1 LRGHAPV
8 IQEACQTGFEETPER
23 QQTSIRTFHIVDNRY
38 HKCQQ
43 MGRVAH
49 LWCVAF
55 APQPAVCQGSAQK
68 GVVCHGTDFASN
80 LASHP
85 AFERLTMSS
94 LPIQRRVFMQ
104 TAAAG
109 LGWSGLSFAQDKT
122 ISATTYPGA
131 WESAHRQI
139 LLPAFAK
146 ASGGSTNL
154 VASLAVDTV
163 SKIVA
168 SKANPPFDVIIL
180 DEGPYLA
187 ALQHDIF
194 EKVPVSL
201 VPNLKDVPARFID
214 PRGLGVFCSGQI
226 MGIAYN
232 TDKIKTPPRNWND
245 LLKPEFKGRVGLAGM
260 GSTLMSAWMVEIAR
274 LNGGS
279 EENMEPA
286 FQFVKRLLPNVS
298 AVASNPGALATLFQQ
313 GQIDISVHYNNNVGD
328 LQSKGVPIALARPD
342 TGWIHIK
349 SSMHIVKNSKNVE
362 LAAAY
367 LNAAISPEVQTQ
379 MAEAPYM
386 VAPTSNRAQFSK
398 ALASYAADM
407 KAIEAM
413 NAVDWAKLNPRRPE
427 YIDRFNR
434 EVKV

>member
-1 LRGHAPV
+1 MALIHLPRRSFLK
-8 IQEACQTGFEETPER
+8 T
-23 QQTSIRTFHIVDNRY
+23 TS
-38 HKCQQ
+38 
-43 MGRVAH
+43 
-49 LWCVAF
+49 
-55 APQPAVCQGSAQK
+55 
-68 GVVCHGTDFASN
+68 
-80 LASHP
+80 
-85 AFERLTMSS
+85 
-94 LPIQRRVFMQ
+94 
-104 TAAAG
+104 AAAAALGATG
-109 LGWSGLSFAQDKT
+109 LSGLAWAQAKQ

-139 LLPAFAK
+139 LLPAFGRATG
-146 ASGGSTNL
+146 ASTSL

-194 EKVPVSL
+194 EKVPVNL
-201 VPNLKDVPARFID
+201 VPNLKDIPSKFVD

-226 MGIAYN
+226 IGIAYN
-232 TDKIKTPPRNWND
+232 TEKIKTPPKSWND

-260 GSTLMSAWMVEIAR
+260 GSTLMSAWMVEMAR

-286 FQFVKRLLPNVS
+286 FQFVKKLLPNVS
-298 AVASNPGALATLFQQ
+298 AVASNPGSLATLFQQ

-328 LQSKGVPIALARPD
+328 LQSKGVPVALARPD

-367 LNAAISPEVQTQ
+367 INAAISPEVQTQ
-379 MAEAPYM
+379 MADAPYM
-386 VAPTSNRAQFSK
+386 VAPTSSKAKFSK
-398 ALASYAADM
+398 ALSAYAADT
-407 KAIEAM
+407 AALEAM
-413 NAVDWAKLNPRRPE
+413 NGVDWSKLNPRRPE